1 MFVLGRVRALG
12 LETPTVFLL
21 FEVVMPFFAYL
32 TAEHFAVSGI
42 LAVVA
47 AALFMK
53 FYPSSLTIESSRYA
67 VASENVWEL
76 IVFVINGIVFVL
88 LGMKLPEVI
97 RLHGM
102 RRAVRVARGS
112 SF

>member
-32 TAEHFAVSGI
+32 TAEHFAVSRL

-53 FYPSSLTIESSRYA
+53 FYPELAYHRVVSLRCGQRKRVGAYR
-67 VASENVWEL
+67 
-76 IVFVINGIVFVL
+76 
-88 LGMKLPEVI
+88 I
-97 RLHGM
+97 RD
-102 RRAVRVARGS
+102 
-112 SF
+112 